1 MVGKIEKIGCF
12 RVLCDLALGTGSQG
26 TVFKAICEEP
36 GFAGV
41 RVGEVV
47 ALKVMSVPDVDGSRF
62 ARLERRVSELCA
74 LDSPNVVHYIGC
86 FYERRELSALHVV
99 VLEYLEGETLKARL
113 RRSRGGLPREE
124 AIRVA
129 SRALEGLAYLSMLG
143 IVHRDIKPGNIFLL
157 RNGGVKLIDFG
168 VARCEDGA
176 TMTTL
181 ADNLIGTFDYMAPDF
196 LDSAFSGDE
205 CSDVF
210 SFGVV
215 LHEMLVGHVPYA
227 SMKATAL
234 PGFQFVTRWKEG
246 SRSPVTIDSEIGY
259 GDPLLLSIVR
269 RALSVDRRR
278 RYANFREMLVD
289 VWRLG
294 ADAATMATMA
304 TRVSDVGVPLKE
316 PRRSRPIGRW
326 IVRISGLLVA
336 AAVAAFC
343 AVRWPDVASTLERLL
358 LMAADRLHGNADQ
371 TVERSAPAGQ
381 AEKNVVAEA
390 NPKADEVPADPPP
403 ADPISVDSPPVNP
416 PPADPP
422 PADPPPADPPSAA
435 DPVPALPPDPVAP
448 ESLPAE
454 DDRGTADA
462 SEAADAAETVLSA
475 YRSAAD
481 VSVGDEL
488 LEAWTNRWL
497 EAGLPESLVR
507 AQTQAFAEARKDC
520 IRRVRRQTALAEAD
534 ALTNRFYRS
543 GDLLLGDVRRRNW
556 MEKWSPGDLPQGI
569 WDVCRANFD
578 KARAEGERQRVS
590 ERQYAQIV
598 EARKEVS
605 VLTNTYVRAVNLR
618 LADERADSWMLK
630 WSDGDLPEEVYAE
643 CVDRLTQA
651 RNMRRRQDFEKQLE
665 ELRRLWADQKREL
678 ERKLDAALCPG
689 SSADPTVVQ
698 VQIHLAEKEFR
709 AKVSDLERRY
719 EIQSDKTKTRR

>member
-1 MVGKIEKIGCF
+1 MAGKIEKIGCF
-12 RVLCDLALGTGSQG
+12 RVLGDLALGTGSQG
-26 TVFKAICEEP
+26 TVFKAICERT
-36 GFAGV
+36 GFFGV

-47 ALKVMSVPDVDGSRF
+47 ALKVMSVPDIDGSRF

-74 LDSPNVVHYIGC
+74 LDSPNIVRYIGC

-294 ADAATMATMA
+294 ADAATMVTMA
-304 TRVSDVGVPLKE
+304 TRVSDGGIPPRE
-316 PRRSRPIGRW
+316 PRRPRPIGRW
-326 IVRISGLLVA
+326 IVRIFGLLVA

-371 TVERSAPAGQ
+371 TVEGSAPAGQ

-390 NPKADEVPADPPP
+390 NPKADEVPADPIP
-403 ADPISVDSPPVNP
+403 ADPI
-416 PPADPP
+416 PADPI
-422 PADPPPADPPSAA
+422 PADPIPAAA
-435 DPVPALPPDPVAP
+435 PDAALSPEPVAP
-448 ESLPAE
+448 ESLPVE

-481 VSVGDEL
+481 VSVGDGL

-497 EAGLPESLVR
+497 AAGLPEAVVR
-507 AQTQAFAEARKDC
+507 AQTRDFAEARKDC

-534 ALTNRFYRS
+534 ALTNRYYRS
-543 GDLLLGDVRRRNW
+543 GDLLVGDVRRRNW
-556 MEKWSPGDLPQGI
+556 LAKWRPEDLPQGV

-578 KARAEGERQRVS
+578 KVRAEGERHRVT
-590 ERQYAQIV
+590 ERQYAKILV
-598 EARKEVS
+598 ARKEVCA
-605 VLTNTYVRAVNLR
+605 LTNTYAHAVKLR
-618 LADERADSWMLK
+618 LADERAEAWVLR
-630 WSDGDLPEEVYAE
+630 WGDGSLPMEIYAE

-665 ELRRLWADQKREL
+665 ELQQCWAGKRREL

-698 VQIHLAEKEFR
+698 VQIHFAEKEFR
-709 AKVSDLERRY
+709 AKVSDLESRY
-719 EIQSDKTKTRR
+719 EIQSDKTETRR

>member
-47 ALKVMSVPDVDGSRF
+47 ALKVMSVPDIDGSRF
-62 ARLERRVSELCA
+62 ASLERRVSELCA
-74 LDSPNVVHYIGC
+74 LDSPNIVRYIGC
-86 FYERRELSALHVV
+86 FCERRELYALHVV

-113 RRSRGGLPREE
+113 RRRRGGLSREE

-129 SRALEGLAYLSMLG
+129 SRALEGLSYLSMLG

-168 VARCEDGA
+168 VARCEDGV

-181 ADNLIGTFDYMAPDF
+181 ADNMIGTFDYMAPDF
-196 LDSAFSGDE
+196 LDSSFSGDE

-227 SMKATAL
+227 SLKATVQ
-234 PGFQFVTRWKEG
+234 PGFQFVTRWKEC

-269 RALSVDRRR
+269 RALSVDRKR

-294 ADAATMATMA
+294 VDAATMV
-304 TRVSDVGVPLKE
+304 TRTSVGAVPPRE
-316 PRRSRPIGRW
+316 PGRPRPIGRW
-326 IVRISGLLVA
+326 IVRIFGLLVA
-336 AAVAAFC
+336 VTVVAFC

-371 TVERSAPAGQ
+371 AVERAVPAGR
-381 AEKNVVAEA
+381 AEKNVVAET
-390 NPKADEVPADPPP
+390 NSQADETP
-403 ADPISVDSPPVNP
+403 ADPI
-416 PPADPP
+416 PADPI
-422 PADPPPADPPSAA
+422 PADPIPADPIPAA
-435 DPVPALPPDPVAP
+435 APDAALSPEPVAP
-448 ESLPAE
+448 ESLPVE
-454 DDRGTADA
+454 DDRGAADA

-497 EAGLPESLVR
+497 EAGLPEVFVR
-507 AQTQAFAEARKDC
+507 AQTRDFAEARNDC
-520 IRRVRRQTALAEAD
+520 IRRVRRQTALVEAD

-543 GDLLLGDVRRRNW
+543 GDLLVGDVRRRNW
-556 MEKWSPGDLPQGI
+556 MAKWRPEDLPRGI
-569 WDVCRANFD
+569 WDVCLANFD
-578 KARAEGERQRVS
+578 KTRAEGERQRVS
-590 ERQYAQIV
+590 ERQYAQILV
-598 EARKEVS
+598 ARKEVCA
-605 VLTNTYVRAVNLR
+605 LTNTYARAVSLR
-618 LADERADSWMLK
+618 LADERADAWMLK
-630 WSDGDLPEEVYAE
+630 WSDGDLPDEVYAE

-665 ELRRLWADQKREL
+665 ELRQRWDEQRREL

-689 SSADPTVVQ
+689 SPADPTVVQ
-698 VQIHLAEKEFR
+698 VQIHFAEKEFR
-709 AKVSDLERRY
+709 AKVSDLKRRY
-719 EIQSDKTKTRR
+719 EIQSDKTKTGR

>member
-47 ALKVMSVPDVDGSRF
+47 ALKVMSAPDVDGSRF
-62 ARLERRVSELCA
+62 ARLERRVSELCV

-196 LDSAFSGDE
+196 LDSSFSGDE

-269 RALSVDRRR
+269 RALSVDRKR

-294 ADAATMATMA
+294 ADAATMATIA
-304 TRVSDVGVPLKE
+304 TRTSVGDIPPRE
-316 PRRSRPIGRW
+316 PRRPRPIGRW
-326 IVRISGLLVA
+326 TVRISGLLVA

-343 AVRWPDVASTLERLL
+343 VVRWPDVASTLERLL
-358 LMAADRLHGNADQ
+358 LMAADRLHGNAGQ
-371 TVERSAPAGQ
+371 SVERSVPDGQ
-381 AEKNVVAEA
+381 AEKNIVAEA

-416 PPADPP
+416 PPAV
-422 PADPPPADPPSAA
+422 
-435 DPVPALPPDPVAP
+435 DPVPALPPDPVAS

-481 VSVGDEL
+481 VSIGDRL

-497 EAGLPESLVR
+497 EAGLPEAVVR
-507 AQTQAFAEARKDC
+507 AQTRDFAEARTDC

-543 GDLLLGDVRRRNW
+543 GDLLVGDVRRRNW
-556 MEKWSPGDLPQGI
+556 MARWSPEDLPKGI

-598 EARKEVS
+598 EARREVS
-605 VLTNTYVRAVNLR
+605 VLTNTYARAVNLR
-618 LADERADSWMLK
+618 LADERADAWMFK
-630 WSDGDLPEEVYAE
+630 WSDGDLQEDVYAE

-665 ELRRLWADQKREL
+665 ELRQRWADQRRGL
-678 ERKLDAALCPG
+678 ERKLDAALYPG

>member
-26 TVFKAICEEP
+26 TVFKAICERT

-47 ALKVMSVPDVDGSRF
+47 ALKVMSVSDIDGSRF

-74 LDSPNVVHYIGC
+74 LDSPNVVRYIGC
-86 FYERRELSALHVV
+86 FCERRELYALHVV

-113 RRSRGGLPREE
+113 CRNRGGIPKEE

-129 SRALEGLAYLSMLG
+129 SRALEGLSYLSMLG

-168 VARCEDGA
+168 VARCEDGV

-196 LDSAFSGDE
+196 LDSSFSGDE

-227 SMKATAL
+227 SLKATAQ

-246 SRSPVTIDSEIGY
+246 SRPPLMIDSEIGY

-269 RALSVDRRR
+269 RALSVDRKR

-294 ADAATMATMA
+294 VDAATMATCA
-304 TRVSDVGVPLKE
+304 PVGGVPPHE
-316 PRRSRPIGRW
+316 PRRSRPMIGRW

-336 AAVAAFC
+336 AAVVAFC
-343 AVRWPDVASTLERLL
+343 AVRWPDVTSTIERLL
-358 LMAADRLHGNADQ
+358 RMATDSLHGNADQ
-371 TVERSAPAGQ
+371 AGERSEPAGQ
-381 AEKNVVAEA
+381 AEKNVVAEV
-390 NPKADEVPADPPP
+390 NPQTGEVSVDPPP
-403 ADPISVDSPPVNP
+403 ADPISVDP
-416 PPADPP
+416 PPADPIP
-422 PADPPPADPPSAA
+422 VDPPPVDPPAA
-435 DPVPALPPDPVAP
+435 ASPVAASPVAGLSQEPVAP
-448 ESLPAE
+448 EILPVE
-454 DDRGTADA
+454 DDRGIADA

-475 YRSAAD
+475 YRSASD
-481 VSVGDEL
+481 VSIGDEL

-497 EAGLPESLVR
+497 EAGLPEAVVR
-507 AQTQAFAEARKDC
+507 AQTRDFAEARKDC
-520 IRRVRRQTALAEAD
+520 IRRVRHQTALAEAD
-534 ALTNRFYRS
+534 ALTNRYYRS
-543 GDLLLGDVRRRNW
+543 GDLLVGDVRRR
-556 MEKWSPGDLPQGI
+556 KWLAKWRPEDLPQGA
-569 WDVCRANFD
+569 WEVCRANFD
-578 KARAEGERQRVS
+578 KARAEGERQRVT
-590 ERQYAQIV
+590 ERQYAKILV
-598 EARKEVS
+598 ARKEVCA
-605 VLTNTYVRAVNLR
+605 LTNTYARAVKLR
-618 LADERADSWMLK
+618 LADERAEAWVIR
-630 WSDGDLPEEVYAE
+630 WGDGSLPMEVYAE
-643 CVDRLTQA
+643 CVDQLTQA

-665 ELRRLWADQKREL
+665 ELRQRWAEQRREL

-698 VQIHLAEKEFR
+698 VQIHFAEKDFR

-719 EIQSDKTKTRR
+719 EIQSDKTKTMR